1 MRSSAVCAR
10 NPRHAV
16 RPVMM
21 TVMVS
26 YVLFFCKEI
35 HRALRRIKLPER
47 RHSPSRSEYV
57 VVKALAVAT
66 VVPCGMLHHFGIET
80 LHADAA
86 ETLLYRQELVERCVD
101 DVVYLSET
109 RFAELLAQSF
119 HDVRQLEY
127 EHVDVVVL
135 HRHVAPAAALE
146 TEVAQHLPFG
156 ERHIPQI
163 VPRKGE
169 V

>member
-21 TVMVS
+21 TAMVS

-109 RFAELLAQSF
+109 RFAAGIFTEKRSVPSSGNNPHFNSEKDYTTPALICHF
-119 HDVRQLEY
+119 ENDT
-127 EHVDVVVL
+127 DVVY
-135 HRHVAPAAALE
+135 
-146 TEVAQHLPFG
+146 
-156 ERHIPQI
+156 
-163 VPRKGE
+163 
-169 V
+169 